1 MNCPKMVLFDYGHTL
16 VHEKSYDALAGY
28 EAVLRHA
35 VCNPDHV
42 NAQTL
47 AHAYE
52 KWRAPMDRAVV
63 GAEYEIPALLYDRA
77 VYDALGL
84 TFDCT
89 LQELELERWNA
100 SIPYEAMPGIGQLL
114 AHLTAR
120 GIRTGVI
127 SNLSFSQES
136 LCARIEA
143 VIPDAPFEFYI
154 ASSDYGYRKPFG
166 ILFEIACRKAGLSAK
181 DIFFCG
187 DNARADVLGA
197 MQAGMTPVWYCP
209 PVSCFYRAAGEDIP
223 PAGEFVRIRHWD
235 ELARLIDTL

>member
-42 NAQTL
+42 DARTL
-47 AHAYE
+47 AREYE
-52 KWRAPMDRAVV
+52 KWRVPMDDAVV

-84 TFDCT
+84 AFDCT
-89 LQELELERWNA
+89 LQQLELERWNA
-100 SIPYEAMPGIGQLL
+100 SIPYEAMPGIDALL
-114 AHLTAR
+114 ARLTAR

-136 LCARIEA
+136 LRARIQA
-143 VIPDAPFEFYI
+143 VIADAPFAFYI

-166 ILFEIACRKAGLSAK
+166 ILFQIACRKAWLHPNE
-181 DIFFCG
+181 IFFCG
-187 DNARADVLGA
+187 DNAHADVLGA
-197 MQAGMTPVWYCP
+197 MRAGMTPVWYCP
-209 PVSCFYRAAGEDIP
+209 PISCFYRPAKEDVPPEGEI
-223 PAGEFVRIRHWD
+223 VRISHWD
-235 ELARLIDTL
+235 ELADLIDTL